1 MKLTAEEIALID
13 ELRALNPAKDIPSY
27 KTASSSVIL
36 ADKITG
42 ILGSW
47 RFVVIQSCLLS
58 VWLVLNILAWVQHW
72 DPYPFILLNLALSFQ
87 AAYTAPVILMSQ
99 NRTNQ
104 VDREKLEYYYRVNL
118 KTELEI
124 ELLHQKLDKV
134 LKHHALDRDN

>member
-134 LKHHALDRDN
+134 LKHHALDTDN